1 MQNKNKHTQK
11 EKLLSVPKFLRVCDA
26 YVGVV
31 HVTKTQLFSVKIKGI
46 SENEVLLVLSAPC
59 VYFNQRF
66 FSIHRYDKG
75 KRLWRVVHSMHASME
90 EVLQPSVANS

>member
-1 MQNKNKHTQK
+1 MKYFWCYAMRVFQ
-11 EKLLSVPKFLRVCDA
+11 PK
-26 YVGVV
+26 
-31 HVTKTQLFSVKIKGI
+31 I
-46 SENEVLLVLSAPC
+46 
-59 VYFNQRF
+59 